1 VGIFSTGLW
10 SDFGWHCHA
19 NRRSTEEAKPAL
31 EPSWHRAR
39 TTFLAASFH
48 ATSIEQKGIHNEQVL
63 QFLGGVRATKIHA
76 IQEESWGTHFSGG
89 TKS

>member
-1 VGIFSTGLW
+1 
-10 SDFGWHCHA
+10 
-19 NRRSTEEAKPAL
+19 
-31 EPSWHRAR
+31 
-39 TTFLAASFH
+39 LAASFH